1 MRNYIIEN
9 GNFYRVSPSG
19 AKRQGRLARF
29 IQENFAKELENAI
42 KSDYNKATELGNDLT
57 FNVIEFLRLDK
68 NNNDV
73 VDFVGG
79 VVFNQIELGTNK

>member
-1 MRNYIIEN
+1 MKKYIVEN
-9 GNFYRVSPSG
+9 SSLYRVTPSG
-19 AKRQGRLARF
+19 VKRWGRLDRL
-29 IQENFAKELENAI
+29 IWKNFAKELENAI

-57 FNVIEFLRLDK
+57 FNVIEFLGLDK